1 MAIKVVFPTGAA
13 SITVAGL
20 YQWDYGQT
28 LEIEC
33 PEIGSEIVEVHFACT
48 GMSEAIVR
56 PCTFVSGIGTVIIP
70 DRCLEQTSPITAWI
84 YKVDSKQGHTIKT
97 ITLPLTARTRPGK
110 VHDIPPSYID
120 KYADLIQEVNETV
133 NAMERGDITVMF
145 ATGAESARNADYAKT
160 SGNASS
166 ATYATSAGS
175 ATQAGSATRADTAG
189 KASLLMVAPDYPYCK
204 ITLASGSGSTSKTLD
219 EGLYIV
225 NYDDGNR
232 KILSG
237 ILCIGT
243 LDERSRSYS
252 LTLGTVALWCEERS
266 AGGMNVSLISLN
278 STHTISMNGT
288 LSFIRIGNISHG

>member
-1 MAIKVVFPTGAA
+1 MAVKVVFPANTS

-20 YQWDYGQT
+20 YQWDYGQA

-33 PEIGSEIVEVHFACT
+33 PEIGSELVEVHFACPS
-48 GMSEAIVR
+48 MNEAIVR

-110 VHDIPPSYID
+110 AHDIPPAYVD
-120 KYADLIQEVNETV
+120 KYADLIQEVNEAV

-145 ATGAESARNADYAKT
+145 ATGADSAANADYAKT
-160 SGNASS
+160 AGNASN

-175 ATQAGSATRADTAG
+175 ATQAGTANKAGLAD
-189 KASLLMVAPDYPYCK
+189 KASLLMVSPDYPFCK
-204 ITLASGSGSTSKTLD
+204 ITLTSGSGSTTKNFD
-219 EGLYIV
+219 EGLYV
-225 NYDDGNR
+225 VTYDDGNR

-243 LDERSRSYS
+243 LDERTRSYS
-252 LTLGTVALWCEERS
+252 LTLGTVALLVEEQ
-266 AGGMNVSLISLN
+266 ATGGANVSLISLN
-278 STHTISMNGT
+278 STPTISENGT
-288 LSFIRIGNISHG
+288 LRFIRIGNISHG